1 MLINVVATIM
11 KRTKI
16 NDYCALYSVSKTT
29 TGHYDDEMNVII
41 ILVCVEFSVE
51 FIVSNI

>member
-1 MLINVVATIM
+1 MLIDVVATIM

-29 TGHYDDEMNVII
+29 TGHYDDEMNVFYRM
-41 ILVCVEFSVE
+41 LQNVRYRSR
-51 FIVSNI
+51 